1 MLADGRFEVAG
12 ESRLY
17 ADAIA
22 AIMGEIRRAERN
34 TLLRYFEEYLVAMA
48 QRGDHRLLR
57 TAYCTGQ
64 SGRIAGLRRERDA
77 FSPVSDPRRRR
88 LKPPPDKQ
96 GTASNARSTR
106 QRRHD
111 GTSACEQAA

>member
-1 MLADGRFEVAG
+1 MLADGRFKVAG

-34 TLLRYFEEYLVAMA
+34 TLLRYLEEYLVAMA
-48 QRGDHRLLR
+48 QRGDCRLLK

-64 SGRIAGLRRERDA
+64 SGRIAGLRREQDA

-88 LKPPPDKQ
+88 LKPPPGQ
-96 GTASNARSTR
+96 AG
-106 QRRHD
+106 D
-111 GTSACEQAA
+111 GFECSFYAAAAT